1 MLETKILPV
10 QNPLLKDCIQYFIFF
25 KASCNEKISYRT
37 FPNTNLCLALYKQN
51 EVEYLKNT
59 SQNICEIKQG
69 RNSYSSR
76 LFGFHESPF
85 EVYSQSCFEQICI
98 LFHPAGLRAFT
109 NIPYQALQSE
119 NNVFDIVFDNNNY
132 LLEQIFDI
140 PDISQKVALLQ
151 DFLVK
156 KKKNTFIDN
165 PMNFAI
171 SEINA
176 AQGDIKAETLAEMLG
191 IHSSTLYRKFNT
203 YTGQNPKDFIQTVRF
218 RAALSLMSKRKY
230 KNLTH
235 LTYNAN
241 YYDQS
246 HLIKDFKR
254 YTGETPH
261 IFQKKVTI
269 EDNELTWIVK
279 K

>member
-1 MLETKILPV
+1 MLETKIVPV

-25 KASCNEKISYRT
+25 KTYFNEKISYRT
-37 FPNTNLCLALYKQN
+37 FPNTNLCLAIYKQN
-51 EVEYLKNT
+51 KVDYIKNEH
-59 SQNICEIKQG
+59 QNICEIKQG
-69 RNSYSSR
+69 GNSYSSR

-109 NIPYQALQSE
+109 NIPYQTLQSE

-132 LLEQIFDI
+132 LLDQVFNTSN
-140 PDISQKVALLQ
+140 ISKKAGLLQ
-151 DFLVK
+151 DFLLK
-156 KKKNTFIDN
+156 KKRSTFIDN
-165 PMNFAI
+165 PMNFVI
-171 SEINA
+171 NEINA
-176 AQGDIKAETLAEMLG
+176 ANGDIKAETLAEMLG
-191 IHSSTLYRKFNT
+191 INSSTLYRRFNS

-230 KNLTH
+230 KNLTD
-235 LTYNAN
+235 LTYHAN

-246 HLIKDFKR
+246 HLIKDFKK
-254 YTGETPH
+254 YTGEAPH
-261 IFQKKVTI
+261 IFQRKVTI

-279 K
+279 